1 MRGGVWCFV
10 PRRCCV
16 PPRQLVGAAATG
28 QPEPESGAQLI
39 AAARGSLPL
48 RSVTQQRRGTKHQT
62 PPRNRPPASQP
73 ASPEPNAPPK
83 KTRGPGAISAA
94 LAAAA
99 PAAAPPPPS
108 PSPPPLPTE
117 PLPFLVTN
125 VEHDG
130 ARWVWRRTERSPR
143 DVQSGTVGA
152 WRRSGSAP

>member
-1 MRGGVWCFV
+1 MLYGESLRRAGFWHAGV
-10 PRRCCV
+10 
-16 PPRQLVGAAATG
+16 VGSTGAATG
-28 QPEPESGAQLI
+28 QPEQERGAQLI

-117 PLPFLVTN
+117 PLPFYRT

-130 ARWVWRRTERSPR
+130 ARWTWRLTAASPRNVQSSTVGYWRRRTH
-143 DVQSGTVGA
+143 GT
-152 WRRSGSAP
+152 AP

>member
-1 MRGGVWCFV
+1 MK
-10 PRRCCV
+10 
-16 PPRQLVGAAATG
+16 AATG
-28 QPEPESGAQLI
+28 QPEQESGAQLI

-62 PPRNRPPASQP
+62 PSRNRPPTSQP
-73 ASPEPNAPPK
+73 ASPEPDAPPK

-117 PLPFLVTN
+117 PLRFHRT

-130 ARWVWRRTERSPR
+130 ARWTWTWTEASPR
-143 DVQSGTVGA
+143 DVQSSTVGY
-152 WRRSGSAP
+152 WRRRPGGTAP

>member
-1 MRGGVWCFV
+1 M
-10 PRRCCV
+10 

-28 QPEPESGAQLI
+28 QPEQERGAQLI

-62 PPRNRPPASQP
+62 PSRNRPPTSQP
-73 ASPEPNAPPK
+73 ASPEPDAPPK
-83 KTRGPGAISAA
+83 KTRGTGAVSAA

-117 PLPFLVTN
+117 PLPFYRT

-130 ARWVWRRTERSPR
+130 ARWMWWRTERSPP
-143 DVQSGTVGA
+143 VQSGTMGY
-152 WRRSGSAP
+152 WRRCPGGTAP